1 MQAVGADLRVRTAWP
16 ANRKRRAKQTG
27 RQVRLL
33 ANLDLSGLAITLKWG
48 PSKGPVIPE
57 AARERVYPGSRAMRT
72 RVAQI
77 PDRAVRVRDDGW
89 GWVMTGGV

>member
-1 MQAVGADLRVRTAWP
+1 MIRQPLNAPVADLPRCARIVCGEHVQAVGADLRVRTAWP

-48 PSKGPVIPE
+48 PSKGPVIP
-57 AARERVYPGSRAMRT
+57 GSRA
-72 RVAQI
+72 
-77 PDRAVRVRDDGW
+77 
-89 GWVMTGGV
+89 